1 MELREALAM
10 HPAVLP
16 SSRDRR
22 DDGAGTDEGEAV
34 AVAARKTRSNPWP
47 ISGQNDVGDGH
58 ASTPLG
64 NGLRAR

>member
-10 HPAVLP
+10 HPALLP

-22 DDGAGTDEGEAV
+22 DDGVGTDEGEAV
-34 AVAARKTRSNPWP
+34 AVAARKATRSNRWP
-47 ISGQNDVGDGH
+47 ISGQNDGADGH

-64 NGLRAR
+64 N